1 MTKEIML
8 ECLRE
13 ASWVYTQYD
22 IELDAKHA
30 RSVFA
35 RTGIAAVASALYA
48 VRMEQQQNEPEM
60 SLEQNNHMQEMKA
73 KTMFDLFGKTKGTPK
88 EARW

>member
-8 ECLRE
+8 ECLQE
-13 ASWVYTQYD
+13 AKWVYTQYD
-22 IELDAKHA
+22 IEQNAK
-30 RSVFA
+30 RGKSGYS
-35 RTGIAAVASALYA
+35 RTGIATIASALYA

>member
-22 IELDAKHA
+22 IELAEKHA
-30 RSVFA
+30 KSVFA

-48 VRMEQQQNEPEM
+48 VRMEQEQRLVAL
-60 SLEQNNHMQEMKA
+60 SLEQNNHMLEMKA
-73 KTMFDLFGKTKGTPK
+73 RTMYDLFGET
-88 EARW
+88 E